1 MKKLILFLCLAIG
14 FLANA
19 QIAKVV
25 TPLDFST
32 VYFSNYI
39 GTAVD
44 TLGTV
49 TATTWSYEIP
59 VNKSD
64 GLYYVSKIKIADKT
78 TGANG
83 VCTIKWQG
91 KYLATDNYTDITTV
105 QWVGVTSTDTTIV
118 FSNINSKLY
127 YSYFRQLVTNTSGKS
142 KIVYTNNLFKK

>member
-14 FLANA
+14 FLVNA
-19 QIAKVV
+19 QIAKVA

-59 VNKSD
+59 VNKAD

-105 QWVGVTSTDTTIV
+105 QWVGVASTDTTIV
-118 FSNINSKLY
+118 FSNVSSKLY